1 MSDQHSLAGHSHH
14 HLGSSSLKLSSS
26 SSPSSSSLATG
37 GSGSSGSLSGYSAAG
52 SITRRMRNTAVLVKW
67 IEDHQSNPYPT
78 KAEKQY
84 LAYYSG
90 MNMTQL
96 STWFANARRRIKKI
110 GMKTWLEGRSTFSLD
125 YFPTPRASSIGSLDS
140 FTAGSY
146 HGLSSSPY
154 ASAAAATYG
163 ALTNGLHSSYP
174 SQQNTLLS
182 GGSGMTSHLTNG
194 LGGTSYDSSTL
205 QPTSSTTPP
214 LSGFYG
220 TRSMSLGMP
229 ALPVGQWPST
239 PILSSPPVSFHSRPS
254 SGNTAPLHSPL
265 TAQVYSADTS
275 LRTHSAQSID
285 VGDSSYSSLQQHSP
299 DQMLPECA
307 STEPMLSDHK
317 SGVTLQN

>member
-1 MSDQHSLAGHSHH
+1 MLTLAILLILTSLP
-14 HLGSSSLKLSSS
+14 LICCFTL
-26 SSPSSSSLATG
+26 
-37 GSGSSGSLSGYSAAG
+37 SLS
-52 SITRRMRNTAVLVKW
+52 
-67 IEDHQSNPYPT
+67 
-78 KAEKQY
+78 
-84 LAYYSG
+84 
-90 MNMTQL
+90 L
-96 STWFANARRRIKKI
+96 SLF
-110 GMKTWLEGRSTFSLD
+110 LSFS
-125 YFPTPRASSIGSLDS
+125 
-140 FTAGSY
+140 AGSY
-146 HGLSSSPY
+146 HGISSSPY

-254 SGNTAPLHSPL
+254 SGNAAPLHSPL
-265 TAQVYSADTS
+265 TAQVYSADT

-307 STEPMLSDHK
+307 STEPSKYCIIYKYILCHVFVCLMS
-317 SGVTLQN
+317 